1 MVLLSLDLWR
11 AAVLWSSAPKTNIHQ
26 SLALVDRSATD
37 ARRTHNG
44 NTYPSMWASS
54 QYNSIGDSFIT
65 DFPARLKFHV
75 CHGSYCSCSGNVLL
89 GKDKQ
94 KKMVFS
100 YIITS
105 TYEGNSCV
113 QAQHQCYNA
122 RSTSPINN
130 ELVFTSEKLPN
141 HQSFIFENK
150 TQTNLKDITE
160 QLLCGHGCQAAR
172 SHR

>member
-1 MVLLSLDLWR
+1 MEATAQQLLWKR
-11 AAVLWSSAPKTNIHQ
+11 G
-26 SLALVDRSATD
+26 RSVGERQT
-37 ARRTHNG
+37 
-44 NTYPSMWASS
+44 
-54 QYNSIGDSFIT
+54 
-65 DFPARLKFHV
+65 
-75 CHGSYCSCSGNVLL
+75 
-89 GKDKQ
+89 

-130 ELVFTSEKLPN
+130 ELAFTSEKLPN

-150 TQTNLKDITE
+150 TQNKFKRYYKAIMWAWMPGSPDPSL
-160 QLLCGHGCQAAR
+160 
-172 SHR
+172 SHFLII